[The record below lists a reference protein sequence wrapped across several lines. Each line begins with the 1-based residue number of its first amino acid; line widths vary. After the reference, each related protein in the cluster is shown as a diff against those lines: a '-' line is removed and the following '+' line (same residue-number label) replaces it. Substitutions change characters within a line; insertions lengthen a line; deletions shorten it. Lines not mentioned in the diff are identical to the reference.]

1 MHRSFQA
8 VTVIEDDGAEY
19 EVRAVVVVSGR
30 YVPASR
36 TAPPEYPEWRVER
49 VTSVEGD
56 AGFED
61 PDSFE
66 RRLTEADRARELYAG
81 LIEDARDK
89 ARRADQGGWHV
100 RER

>member
-1 MHRSFQA
+1 MGGSFQA

-19 EVRAVVVVSGR
+19 EVRAVVTVSGR
-30 YVPASR
+30 YAPASR
-36 TAPPEYPEWRVER
+36 TAPAEYPEWRVER

-66 RRLTEADRARELYAG
+66 RRLIDADRGQELYDD

-89 ARRADQGGWHV
+89 ARRADQGG
-100 RER
+100 